1 MLNKNIIAVVFLL
14 YFSSRNV
21 RTRVERGLSHL
32 LFHLIEMLLP
42 ALRVFQLRL
51 PTHFLNSRYGPYR
64 SLSTM
69 GAIGTQTVDTT
80 DRLAALRKHMA
91 EHNVGTYIVPSE
103 DQRKSLDPSDWRS
116 ARILLL
122 SRFQRVPRRVR

>member
-1 MLNKNIIAVVFLL
+1 
-14 YFSSRNV
+14 
-21 RTRVERGLSHL
+21 
-32 LFHLIEMLLP
+32 MLLS
-42 ALRVFQLRL
+42 AFRGFQLRL
-51 PTHFLNSRYGPYR
+51 PTRFLNTRHNPYR

-91 EHNVGTYIVPSE
+91 EHNVDAYIVPSE
-103 DQRKSLDPSDWRS
+103 DQRKSLGPSDLRP
-116 ARILLL
+116 AHQRTF